1 MCASRH
7 YAVRVMAFQLP
18 SGWYEATINSI
29 LDDPGLRAAFGEPS
43 PDTAWKYVLAAVL
56 WSENRGGVEYLHLND
71 RLRTKPGMA
80 LAKRGASF
88 LEENFANDPQDV
100 IDLVGKAYSAERV
113 NQGLKASGWQRNN
126 VTGASFEVA
135 LQLLT
140 ERINGVKPKRTPPL
154 RTLRGFELAPVGYHS
169 EPDLVLFSERDFRML
184 ISTKWSLRKE
194 RIGTYLHEA
203 WFYRQR
209 KPDLQVAFVVG
220 EFNLNILEW
229 LVLDPLVDRVYHVH
243 LPMLLAA
250 HEPFESKE
258 EVVREL
264 LLSDTSETRAYQR
277 WVALKNRLFDLSDL
291 FNDVNRLDPSKAPVP
306 DQLDIEEA
314 EVEDEASSDGDD
326 TLDGEG

>member
-1 MCASRH
+1 
-7 YAVRVMAFQLP
+7 MAFQLP
-18 SGWYEATINSI
+18 PGWYETTINSI
-29 LDDPGLRAAFGEPS
+29 LDDPELRGSFGDPG
-43 PDTAWKYVLAAVL
+43 PGTAWKYILAAVL
-56 WSENRGGVEYLHLND
+56 WTESLGGAEYLHLND
-71 RLRTKPGMA
+71 RLRSKAGKT
-80 LAKRGASF
+80 LATRGAEF
-88 LEENFANDPQDV
+88 LKKNFAEDPRDV
-100 IDLVGKAYSAERV
+100 IDLVGKAYTEERLT
-113 NQGLKASGWQRNN
+113 QGLKPDGWQRNN
-126 VTGASFEVA
+126 VTGASFEVV

-140 ERINGVKPKRTPPL
+140 ERICGVKPKRTPPL

-184 ISTKWSLRKE
+184 ISTKWTLRKE

-229 LVLDPLVDRVYHVH
+229 LVLDHLVDRVYHIH

-258 EVVREL
+258 EIPREL

-291 FNDVNRLDPSKAPVP
+291 FNDVDRLNPANAPTPDP
-306 DQLDIEEA
+306 LDAEEA
-314 EVEDEASSDGDD
+314 AAEAEAAEDSSNGDD
-326 TLDGEG
+326 SAEESG